1 MYLTL
6 TALIQLNLIATRNPS
21 FWWRFSKKT
30 APRYSR
36 FRVEGSS
43 AHKDLSH
50 LLAAV
55 GASEAAWHVAVCAS
69 AAVAQH
75 PAPLVTVI

>member
-30 APRYSR
+30 APRCT
-36 FRVEGSS
+36 RVQGLPTHSDTP
-43 AHKDLSH
+43 HP
-50 LLAAV
+50 LAAV
-55 GASEAAWHVAVCAS
+55 GASRQHGMLLCA
-69 AAVAQH
+69 QWR
-75 PAPLVTVI
+75 APLGIQPPCNL

>member
-30 APRYSR
+30 APRCSVY
-36 FRVEGSS
+36 FLLS
-43 AHKDLSH
+43 AHWQRH
-50 LLAAV
+50 AV
-55 GASEAAWHVAVCAS
+55 FCWHVGGCDSAS
-69 AAVAQH
+69 RTSNERVLSVPKPVG
-75 PAPLVTVI
+75 PACCCC